1 MAVTVRAV
9 RASNGA
15 RDWPRQVAGQADH
28 LQPCGGRGRLH
39 RWTASERRSRRRF
52 NLVAKGLMLS
62 RRSNI
67 HPRRLARFIRTEMGK
82 SAFSMAAFMAFI
94 ILCRE

>member
-15 RDWPRQVAGQADH
+15 RDWPREVAGQADH
-28 LQPCGGRGRLH
+28 LQPCCDRGRLR

-52 NLVAKGLMLS
+52 NLVAKGLILQLS
-62 RRSNI
+62 FPFKKSDQD
-67 HPRRLARFIRTEMGK
+67 
-82 SAFSMAAFMAFI
+82 SAFSV
-94 ILCRE
+94 EGSPT

>member
-28 LQPCGGRGRLH
+28 LQPCGGRGRLIGG
-39 RWTASERRSRRRF
+39 RRRRGA
-52 NLVAKGLMLS
+52 LEAQIQSGRKRVKALMEILKCGTG
-62 RRSNI
+62 R
-67 HPRRLARFIRTEMGK
+67 IR
-82 SAFSMAAFMAFI
+82 
-94 ILCRE
+94 

>member
-15 RDWPRQVAGQADH
+15 RDWPREVAGQADH

-52 NLVAKGLMLS
+52 NLDAKGLNDYKYNLEFYT
-62 RRSNI
+62 
-67 HPRRLARFIRTEMGK
+67 AVGD
-82 SAFSMAAFMAFI
+82 AAAQV
-94 ILCRE
+94 EA

>member
-15 RDWPRQVAGQADH
+15 RDWPREVAGQADH
-28 LQPCGGRGRLH
+28 LQPCGDRGRLH

-52 NLVAKGLMLS
+52 NLVAKGLISPFRCVLCQPNQRAGTTVGS
-62 RRSNI
+62 GRSGA
-67 HPRRLARFIRTEMGK
+67 RLGQRWVTRKKEK
-82 SAFSMAAFMAFI
+82 
-94 ILCRE
+94 